1 MFFATWSII
10 IIIIIIIIDN
20 MAWALLIKKATL
32 LQNSTL
38 RTLFEVVNSP
48 PESLFINFFAL
59 R

>member
-10 IIIIIIIIDN
+10 IID

-48 PESLFINFFAL
+48 PESFFINLGFFAL

>member
-10 IIIIIIIIDN
+10 IIIIID

-48 PESLFINFFAL
+48 PESFFINLGFFAL